1 MSPPKRRKTCYSQTT
16 QRTCSDQNRS
26 GLSLRFIK
34 RWTASSSLLSHCEC
48 LLKVRPHIDPGLFSH
63 SVRRSICPASRS
75 SGLVITRPTSL
86 LFRTQANGQIHN
98 LS

>member
-34 RWTASSSLLSHCEC
+34 RWTASPSLLSHCEC
-48 LLKVRPHIDPGLFSH
+48 LLKVRPHIDPVLFIH
-63 SVRRSICPASRS
+63 TARRSTFPASRS
-75 SGLVITRPTSL
+75 SGLVITRSTSL
-86 LFRTQANGQIHN
+86 FFCAQANGQIH
-98 LS
+98 SHS